1 MPGKA
6 ESRRIRLSAGKL
18 RMLAELNDTETAD
31 RIWEALPI
39 DGKGQVWG
47 DEIYFAI
54 PVKMPEQD
62 GQRTVPSGTLAY
74 WPPGHA
80 FCIFF
85 GQTPYSAVNVVGKLL
100 GTPED
105 WKKVKD
111 GTEVAIEK
119 APEQEKA

>member
-1 MPGKA
+1 MPGK
-6 ESRRIRLSAGKL
+6 SPPRRIRLAAGKFT
-18 RMLAELNDTETAD
+18 MLAELNDSETAD

-39 DGKGQVWG
+39 HGKGQVWG
-47 DEIYFAI
+47 DEIYFSI

-62 GQRTVPSGTLAY
+62 AQREVTSGTLAY

-85 GQTPYSAVNVVGKLL
+85 GQRPYSAVNVVGKLL

-111 GTEVAIEK
+111 GTEVTIEAANDK
-119 APEQEKA
+119 D

>member
-1 MPGKA
+1 
-6 ESRRIRLSAGKL
+6 
-18 RMLAELNDTETAD
+18 
-31 RIWEALPI
+31 
-39 DGKGQVWG
+39 
-47 DEIYFAI
+47 
-54 PVKMPEQD
+54 MPEQD

-74 WPPGHA
+74 WPPGRA

-119 APEQEKA
+119 AEKN